1 MNNKTQKLILSLQ
14 IVTVILAIA
23 FVSIVS
29 YFIIDDYR
37 LNEKYNISYI
47 KPTVEDIIWDRDLLL
62 SKETVNEEIIIDKV
76 DDLFTTSY
84 SLSKSNLSGSTRG
97 VSNMRKKHI
106 TIDEGLSNFQLVFV
120 MAHELVHIQ
129 YYTSCERF
137 CNLQAYKILF
147 NSNDIY
153 FKNVALY
160 FADNDSMWSYDYK
173 FKGYIIDS
181 QGNYRR

>member
-23 FVSIVS
+23 FISIVS
-29 YFIIDDYR
+29 YFIIDDYK

-47 KPTVEDIIWDRDLLL
+47 EPTVEDIIWDRDLLL
-62 SKETVNEEIIIDKV
+62 SRETVNEEVIIDKV
-76 DDLFTTSY
+76 DDLFTVNY
-84 SLSKSNLSGSTRG
+84 SLSKSNLSGSTKG
-97 VSNMRKKHI
+97 VSNIRKKHI
-106 TIDEGLSNFQLVFV
+106 TIDKGLSNFKLVFV

-147 NSNDIY
+147 NSNDNY

-160 FADNDSMWSYDYK
+160 FADNDWMWSYEYK

-181 QGNYRR
+181 YGNYRR

>member
-1 MNNKTQKLILSLQ
+1 MNKLQKWILGLQ
-14 IVTVILAIA
+14 IITVILAIA
-23 FVSIVS
+23 FISVVS
-29 YFIIDDYR
+29 YFIIDDYK
-37 LNEKYNISYI
+37 LNEKYKISYI
-47 KPTVEDIIWDRDLLL
+47 KPTVEDIIWDSDLLL
-62 SKETVNEEIIIDKV
+62 SNKTIDEEVIIDKV

-97 VSNMRKKHI
+97 VSNIRKKHI
-106 TIDEGLSNFQLVFV
+106 TIDEGLSNSQLVFV

-129 YYTSCERF
+129 YDTSCERF

-147 NSNDIY
+147 DSNDIY

-160 FADNDSMWSYDYK
+160 FADNDNMWSYEYK

>member
-1 MNNKTQKLILSLQ
+1 MNKLQKWILGLQ
-14 IVTVILAIA
+14 IATVILAIA
-23 FVSIVS
+23 FISIVS

-37 LNEKYNISYI
+37 FNEKYKISYI

-62 SKETVNEEIIIDKV
+62 SNETIDEEVIIDKV

-97 VSNMRKKHI
+97 VSNIRKKHI

-129 YYTSCERF
+129 YYTGCERF

-147 NSNDIY
+147 DSNNIY

-160 FADNDSMWSYDYK
+160 FADNDSVWSYDYK

>member
-97 VSNMRKKHI
+97 VSNMRKNI
-106 TIDEGLSNFQLVFV
+106 
-120 MAHELVHIQ
+120 
-129 YYTSCERF
+129 
-137 CNLQAYKILF
+137 LQ
-147 NSNDIY
+147 
-153 FKNVALY
+153 
-160 FADNDSMWSYDYK
+160 
-173 FKGYIIDS
+173 
-181 QGNYRR
+181 

>member
-1 MNNKTQKLILSLQ
+1 MNNKIQKLILSLQ
-14 IVTVILAIA
+14 IITVILAIA
-23 FVSIVS
+23 FISIVS

-37 LNEKYNISYI
+37 LYEKYKISYI
-47 KPTVEDIIWDRDLLL
+47 EPTVEDIIWDRNLLL
-62 SKETVNEEIIIDKV
+62 SKETIAEEVIIDKV

-84 SLSKSNLSGSTRG
+84 SLNKSNLSGSTRG
-97 VSNMRKKHI
+97 VSNIRKKHI

-147 NSNDIY
+147 DSNDIY

-160 FADNDSMWSYDYK
+160 FADNDWMWSYDYQ

>member
-1 MNNKTQKLILSLQ
+1 MNNKIQKLILSLQ

-23 FVSIVS
+23 FISIVS

-37 LNEKYNISYI
+37 LYKKYNISYI
-47 KPTVEDIIWDRDLLL
+47 EPKVEDIIWDRDLLL
-62 SKETVNEEIIIDKV
+62 SKETVDEEVIIDKV

-84 SLSKSNLSGSTRG
+84 LLNKSNLSGSTKG
-97 VSNMRKKHI
+97 VSNIRKKHI

-147 NSNDIY
+147 DSNNIY

>member
-1 MNNKTQKLILSLQ
+1 MNKLQKWILGLQ
-14 IVTVILAIA
+14 IITVILAIA
-23 FVSIVS
+23 FISVVS
-29 YFIIDDYR
+29 YFIIDDYK
-37 LNEKYNISYI
+37 LNEKYKISYI
-47 KPTVEDIIWDRDLLL
+47 KPTVEDIIWDKDLLE
-62 SKETVNEEIIIDKV
+62 SKKTIDEEVIIDKV
-76 DDLFTTSY
+76 DDLFTVNY

-97 VSNMRKKHI
+97 VSNIRKKHI

-147 NSNDIY
+147 DSNDIY
-153 FKNVALY
+153 FKNVAMY
-160 FADNDSMWSYDYK
+160 FADNDWMWSYDYQ

-181 QGNYRR
+181 KGNYRR

>member
-1 MNNKTQKLILSLQ
+1 MNKLQKWILGLQ
-14 IVTVILAIA
+14 IITVILAIA
-23 FVSIVS
+23 FISVVS
-29 YFIIDDYR
+29 YFIIDDYK

-62 SKETVNEEIIIDKV
+62 SKETIDEEVIIDKV
-76 DDLFTTSY
+76 DDLFTVNY
-84 SLSKSNLSGSTRG
+84 SLSKSNLSGSTKG
-97 VSNMRKKHI
+97 ISNISRKHI
-106 TIDEGLSNFQLVFV
+106 IIDEGLSNFQLVFV

-129 YYTSCERF
+129 YYTRCERF

-147 NSNDIY
+147 DSNNNY

-160 FADNDSMWSYDYK
+160 FADNDNMWSYDYQ

>member
-1 MNNKTQKLILSLQ
+1 MNNRIQKLILSLQ

-23 FVSIVS
+23 FISVVS
-29 YFIIDDYR
+29 YFIIDDYK
-37 LNEKYNISYI
+37 LNEKYKISYI
-47 KPTVEDIIWDRDLLL
+47 KPTVEDIIWDKDLLE
-62 SKETVNEEIIIDKV
+62 SKKTIDEEVIIDKV

-84 SLSKSNLSGSTRG
+84 SLSKSNLSGSTKG
-97 VSNMRKKHI
+97 ISNISRKHI
-106 TIDEGLSNFQLVFV
+106 IIDKGLSNLQLVFV

-147 NSNDIY
+147 DSNDNY

-160 FADNDSMWSYDYK
+160 FADNDWMWSYEYK

-181 QGNYRR
+181 HGNYRR

>member
-1 MNNKTQKLILSLQ
+1 MNKLQKWILGLQ
-14 IVTVILAIA
+14 IITVILAIA
-23 FVSIVS
+23 FISVVS
-29 YFIIDDYR
+29 YFIIDDYK
-37 LNEKYNISYI
+37 LNEKYKINYI

-62 SKETVNEEIIIDKV
+62 SKETIDEDVIIDKV
-76 DDLFTTSY
+76 DDLFTVNY
-84 SLSKSNLSGSTRG
+84 SWSKSNLSGSTKG
-97 VSNMRKKHI
+97 ISNISKKHI
-106 TIDEGLSNFQLVFV
+106 IIDEGLSNFQLAFV

-147 NSNDIY
+147 DSNDIY

-160 FADNDSMWSYDYK
+160 FADNDNMWSHEYK